1 MAKVAGVNVKKKA
14 PRVKRRIAV
23 WDTVPTDSW
32 YSAQYHIHYLMESK
46 EWLNKVKGYI
56 KNNYDKKTIAA
67 INKLPDW
74 KVGGKSHYATAAFME
89 ERAPDKMHPDYVGK
103 LDKWIKELA
112 EEGNKIVE
120 IKQEEEKVKKVKYIP
135 SIQERLEEATIDK
148 MEELDQWVDDW
159 IRDPKKNPLKDKQP
173 LQLFRK
179 LEINLGHARFIQMF
193 YEGELE
199 ELTELINLPSAKS
212 QTEMEQQL
220 AEGYNHLSK
229 PLQKELQSFYQRVF
243 QALEI
248 IRAEKKQ
255 TRAVRKP
262 KQKSAADL
270 VKKLKFKP
278 SDADFGIASVSPA
291 EVVGATAVVVFN
303 CKTRKLGIYYAAEHA
318 TIQVKGTT
326 LQFFDENNSRQKTV
340 RKPNEVLPNWKKIT
354 KHKLKTQFEYLKTT
368 DTKMNGRFNE
378 DTVILKVFK

>member
-1 MAKVAGVNVKKKA
+1 MAKAAGVKLKKKA
-14 PRVKRRIAV
+14 PRAKRRIAV
-23 WDTVPTDSW
+23 WDMVPTDSW
-32 YSAQYHIHYLMESK
+32 HKAQYHIHYLMESK
-46 EWLNKVKGYI
+46 EWLTKVKAYI
-56 KNNYDKKTIAA
+56 KENYDKKTVAA

-89 ERAPDKMHPDYVGK
+89 ERAPNNMHPDYVGK

-120 IKQEEEKVKKVKYIP
+120 IKRAEEKVKKTKYIP

-159 IRDPKKNPLKDKQP
+159 MRDAKKNPLKDKQP

-179 LEINLGHARFIQMF
+179 LEINLGHARFIQKF

-199 ELTELINLPSAKS
+199 ELTELINLPPAKK
-212 QTEMEQQL
+212 QTDMEQQL
-220 AEGYNHLSK
+220 AEGYNHLSTK
-229 PLQKELQSFYQRVF
+229 EKKELHGFYQRVF

-262 KQKSAADL
+262 KQKSAQDL
-270 VKKLKFKP
+270 VKKMKFKP
-278 SDADFGIASVSPA
+278 SDADYGIASVNPA
-291 EVVGATAVVVFN
+291 DVVGATAVVVFN
-303 CKTRKLGIYYAAEHA
+303 CKTRKLGIYYADEHA

-326 LQFFDENNSRQKTV
+326 LQFFDEKNSRQKTV
-340 RKPNEVLPNWKKIT
+340 RKPNEVLPNWKKVT
-354 KHKLKTQFEYLKTT
+354 KHKLKTQFGYLKTT
-368 DTKMNGRFNE
+368 DTKMNGRMNE

>member
-14 PRVKRRIAV
+14 PRVKRRVAV
-23 WDTVPTDSW
+23 WDMVPTTSW
-32 YSAQYHIHYLMESK
+32 YDAQYHIHYLMESK
-46 EWLNKVKGYI
+46 EWLNKVKNYI
-56 KNNYDKKTIAA
+56 KKNYDKQTIAA

-74 KVGGKSHYATAAFME
+74 KVGGKSHYATAAHFE
-89 ERAPDKMHPDYVGK
+89 EHAPDKIHRDYVGK
-103 LDKWIKELA
+103 LDKWIKTLA

-120 IKQEEEKVKKVKYIP
+120 IKKEEEKVKKVKYIP

-159 IRDPKKNPLKDKQP
+159 IRDPKKNPLKDKAP
-173 LQLFRK
+173 LALFRK

-193 YEGELE
+193 YEGEMHELDELVNLPTKSKQDEMQQQLE
-199 ELTELINLPSAKS
+199 E
-212 QTEMEQQL
+212 
-220 AEGYNHLSK
+220 GYSNLSK
-229 PLQKELQSFYQRVF
+229 PLRKELHSFYQRVF

-262 KQKSAADL
+262 KQKSAQDL

-278 SDADFGIASVSPA
+278 SDADYGIASVNPS
-291 EVVGATAVVVFN
+291 ELIGATAVVVFN
-303 CKTRKLGIYYAAEHA
+303 CKNRKLGIYYAQEHA

-326 LQFFDENNSRQKTV
+326 LQFFDEKKSRQKTI
-340 RKPNEVLPNWKKIT
+340 RKPDEILPTWKKIT
-354 KHKLKTQFEYLKTT
+354 KHKLETQFGYLKTT
-368 DTKMNGRFNE
+368 DTMMNGRMNE